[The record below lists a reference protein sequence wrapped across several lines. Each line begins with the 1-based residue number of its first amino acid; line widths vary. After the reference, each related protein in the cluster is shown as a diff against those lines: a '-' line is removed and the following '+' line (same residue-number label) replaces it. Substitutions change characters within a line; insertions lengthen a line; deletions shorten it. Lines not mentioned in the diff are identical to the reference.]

1 MNNVLNLEKLKE
13 LEEQIKSGSITYET
27 FERVIEEYKK
37 IGFYLEKLL
46 EYAIKNT
53 SKDNTKLQRLYEEI
67 KLKNIR
73 NLCDELRNYGE
84 SLQETELRKRFYDED
99 KEKPSGMTFRILELS
114 RLGKRDEVFYILL
127 REFVT
132 AGEEFNEKLLKI
144 FNPQYSIESFR
155 VLLYSFFSGL
165 FGNL

>member
-1 MNNVLNLEKLKE
+1 MEKVFKE
-13 LEEQIKSGSITYET
+13 Q
-27 FERVIEEYKK
+27 
-37 IGFYLEKLL
+37 KLH
-46 EYAIKNT
+46 
-53 SKDNTKLQRLYEEI
+53 
-67 KLKNIR
+67 
-73 NLCDELRNYGE
+73 
-84 SLQETELRKRFYDED
+84 KRFYDED

>member
-13 LEEQIKSGSITYET
+13 LEEQIKSGNITYET
-27 FERVIEEYKK
+27 LERVIEEYKK

-67 KLKNIR
+67 RLKNIG

-84 SLQETELRKRFYDED
+84 SLQRTELYKRLCDE
-99 KEKPSGMTFRILELS
+99 KGKPSGMTFRILELS

-155 VLLYSFFSGL
+155 ILLYSFFSGL

>member
-84 SLQETELRKRFYDED
+84 SLQGTEASQKILR
-99 KEKPSGMTFRILELS
+99 
-114 RLGKRDEVFYILL
+114 
-127 REFVT
+127 
-132 AGEEFNEKLLKI
+132 
-144 FNPQYSIESFR
+144 
-155 VLLYSFFSGL
+155 
-165 FGNL
+165 